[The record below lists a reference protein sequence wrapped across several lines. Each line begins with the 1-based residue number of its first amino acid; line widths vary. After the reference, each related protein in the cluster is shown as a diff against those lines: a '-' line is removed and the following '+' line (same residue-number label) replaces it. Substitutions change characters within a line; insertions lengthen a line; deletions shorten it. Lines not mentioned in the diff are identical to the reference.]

1 MTADTRAAGDI
12 TGLTAADL
20 AGKITARE
28 LSSVEVT
35 QAHLNRIAEIDDR
48 LGAFLHVSGAEALAA
63 AKKAADD
70 AIAAGNAP
78 SALAGCR
85 LPSRTFT
92 TVDAPT
98 TCGSK
103 ILEGWVPPYDATVTA
118 RLRRRHPDPRQD
130 QHGRVRDGIVHRELG
145 LPGHPQPW
153 DTDRIP
159 GGSGG
164 GSAAALASSGTAGNR
179 HRHRRLDPPAGRGHR
194 DRRRQAHL
202 RHRLAIRPR
211 RVRVVAGSGGPCART
226 VLDTALLHE
235 IIAGHDP
242 RDSTSV
248 NVPVPDVVAAA
259 RTGAEG
265 DLTGVKIGIVKEL
278 QGEGLP
284 GGVLDSFAAAV
295 KVLTDRGAG

>member
-63 AKKAADD
+63 AKAADD

-78 SALAGCR
+78 SALAGVP
-85 LPSRTFT
+85 LALKDVFT

-118 RLRRRHPDPRQD
+118 RLRAA
-130 QHGRVRDGIVHRELG
+130 GIPILG
-145 LPGHPQPW
+145 KTNM
-153 DTDRIP
+153 D
-159 GGSGG
+159 
-164 GSAAALASSGTAGNR
+164 
-179 HRHRRLDPPAGRGHR
+179 
-194 DRRRQAHL
+194 
-202 RHRLAIRPR
+202 
-211 RVRVVAGSGGPCART
+211 
-226 VLDTALLHE
+226 
-235 IIAGHDP
+235 
-242 RDSTSV
+242 
-248 NVPVPDVVAAA
+248 
-259 RTGAEG
+259 
-265 DLTGVKIGIVKEL
+265 
-278 QGEGLP
+278 
-284 GGVLDSFAAAV
+284 
-295 KVLTDRGAG
+295 